1 MRRVPKGQRRWL
13 QGRAAGDKRT
23 CCIGRVSR
31 TVRVGEMAGEED
43 VETVWKKKLRYG
55 GGLSGMRAGKY
66 GTVNVRDGSGWRVAG
81 VGAIMVRVE
90 GRDCENENEE
100 ETR

>member
-1 MRRVPKGQRRWL
+1 LGVTVEVVGGDVSGRNGVASGQCL
-13 QGRAAGDKRT
+13 
-23 CCIGRVSR
+23 GRVM
-31 TVRVGEMAGEED
+31 VGMVVGEMAGEED

-55 GGLSGMRAGKY
+55 GGLSSMRAGKY

-81 VGAIMVRVE
+81 VGAIVVRVE

-100 ETR
+100 VTR